1 MKGFV
6 SIEFYRPFS
15 KWMVDM
21 FVVEQSMNTKNQNTR
36 LFLCVFVFEIIILD
50 FRFLLVSIDSE
61 YV

>member
-36 LFLCVFVFEIIILD
+36 LFLCVFVLEIIILD